1 MAEFQTMPCEEC
13 GAMVMLNKIAAH
25 RDEHNAL
32 IEVLRLLLDSIWHQ
46 NAAIDDLY
54 RRLNGERPA

>member
-25 RDEHNAL
+25 RDEHKAL
-32 IEVLRLLLDSIWHQ
+32 IDVLGFLVDTVKMQRLQI
-46 NAAIDDLY
+46 NDLY
-54 RRLNGERPA
+54 RQLT